1 MSDAMQRES
10 ERLELSA
17 LMDGE
22 VADAEA
28 ERALRRWRDD
38 ERARADWHV
47 YHLVG
52 DVLRSSDL
60 AQAPA
65 HDEAFVQTLR
75 QRLAQLPVV
84 LAPASSQASAR
95 RIRRRWVGS
104 AAVAAGFV
112 AVAGVMLVVTQMGL
126 PGGEPTG
133 ALLASQPA
141 VSAPVLRVANLPA
154 TGGEGVLIRDAQL
167 DRYLEAHRQF
177 GPSAALL
184 PGGVV
189 RSAVSVASQR

>member
-1 MSDAMQRES
+1 MSEAMQREY
-10 ERLELSA
+10 ERLGLSA

-22 VADAEA
+22 AADAEA
-28 ERALRRWRDD
+28 ERALRHWRDD

-60 AQAPA
+60 AQSPA
-65 HDEAFVQTLR
+65 HDAAFVQALR
-75 QRLAQLPVV
+75 QRLAQAPVV
-84 LAPASSQASAR
+84 LAPASPASVR
-95 RIRRRWVGS
+95 RVRRRWIGS

-112 AVAGVMLVVTQMGL
+112 AVAGVMVVTRL
-126 PGGEPTG
+126 AVPGGEPGG

-141 VSAPVLRVANLPA
+141 LSTPVQRVANLPA
-154 TGGEGVLIRDAQL
+154 VGGGEGVLIRDAQL

-189 RSAVSVASQR
+189 RSAASVAPR

>member
-1 MSDAMQRES
+1 MSDVMQRES

-22 VADAEA
+22 AADAEA

-112 AVAGVMLVVTQMGL
+112 AVAGVLVVTQLAL

-141 VSAPVLRVANLPA
+141 VSTPLLRVANPPA

-189 RSAVSVASQR
+189 RSAASIAPQR

>member
-1 MSDAMQRES
+1 MSDAMQREY
-10 ERLELSA
+10 ERLGLSA

-22 VADAEA
+22 AADAEA
-28 ERALRRWRDD
+28 ERALRDWRDD
-38 ERARADWHV
+38 ARARADWHV

-60 AQAPA
+60 AQSPA
-65 HDEAFVQTLR
+65 HDEAFVQALR
-75 QRLAQLPVV
+75 QRLAQTPVV
-84 LAPASSQASAR
+84 LAPASPASVR
-95 RIRRRWVGS
+95 RVRRRWIGS

-112 AVAGVMLVVTQMGL
+112 AVAGVMVVTRL
-126 PGGEPTG
+126 AVPGGEPG
-133 ALLASQPA
+133 GVLLASQPA
-141 VSAPVLRVANLPA
+141 LSTPVLRVSNLPA
-154 TGGEGVLIRDAQL
+154 VGGGEGALIRDAQL

-189 RSAVSVASQR
+189 RSAASVAPQR

>member
-10 ERLELSA
+10 ERLGLSA

-38 ERARADWHV
+38 DQARADWHV

-52 DVLRSSDL
+52 DVLRSNDF
-60 AQAPA
+60 AQPPA
-65 HDEAFVQTLR
+65 HDEAFLLALR
-75 QRLAQLPVV
+75 QRLAQTPVV
-84 LAPASSQASAR
+84 LAPTRGQASAR
-95 RIRRRWVGS
+95 RLRRRWIGS
-104 AAVAAGFV
+104 VAVAAGFV
-112 AVAGVMLVVTQMGL
+112 AVAGVMVVTRLAG
-126 PGGEPTG
+126 PGGEPGG

-141 VSAPVLRVANLPA
+141 LPSPVLRVANLPA
-154 TGGEGVLIRDAQL
+154 GGEGVLIRDAQL

-189 RSAVSVASQR
+189 RSAASVAPQR

>member
-1 MSDAMQRES
+1 MQRES
-10 ERLELSA
+10 ERLALSA

-22 VADAEA
+22 AGDAEA
-28 ERALRRWRDD
+28 ERALRHWRDD

-52 DVLRSSDL
+52 DVLRSNDL
-60 AQAPA
+60 ARSPA
-65 HDEAFVQTLR
+65 HDEAFVQALR
-75 QRLAQLPVV
+75 QRLAQAPVM
-84 LAPASSQASAR
+84 LAPTPVQAQPSTR
-95 RIRRRWVGS
+95 RVRRRWIGS

-112 AVAGVMLVVTQMGL
+112 AVAGVMVVTRLAL
-126 PGGEPTG
+126 PGSEPAG

-141 VSAPVLRVANLPA
+141 VSTPVLRAANLPA
-154 TGGEGVLIRDAQL
+154 SGGEGVLIRDAQL

-184 PGGVV
+184 PGGIV
-189 RSAVSVASQR
+189 RSAASVAPQR